1 MVQALA
7 LALKLGYSRRLL
19 TILTCILEEEGEEAQ
34 AAVPVATASDRSSSA
49 AAERQAGK
57 LDAFVG
63 EWSDEELDKVC
74 AYLLDWNTNARYAHT
89 SQCLFSSLLKVK
101 GAQVLKRVPALQ
113 ESCTALAAYSERHLL
128 RISKL
133 HQASFVLDFMV
144 AQMTM
149 LPSELTEDD
158 IAAADAENRK
168 NRFLLD
174 RAEQARAERMEQEKR
189 DKGKNEGATSEVE
202 DDTLVLFRGGASAY
216 NQSET
221 DSSDS
226 EDEADAVAEEE
237 EGSKGNSKGKG
248 KVKKQTLVEGAEKRG
263 ALAGK
268 KRKSGGVGASKKG
281 KAASIGTSKKGRRA

>member
-1 MVQALA
+1 M
-7 LALKLGYSRRLL
+7 
-19 TILTCILEEEGEEAQ
+19 
-34 AAVPVATASDRSSSA
+34 
-49 AAERQAGK
+49 
-57 LDAFVG
+57 DAFVG
-63 EWSDEELDKVC
+63 AWSDEELDKVC

-89 SQCLFSSLLKVK
+89 SQCLFCSLLKVK
-101 GAQVLKRVPALQ
+101 GAQILKRVPALQ

-133 HQASFVLDFMV
+133 HQASFVLDYMV

-189 DKGKNEGATSEVE
+189 DKGKNEGTTSEVE

-216 NQSET
+216 NQSES

-248 KVKKQTLVEGAEKRG
+248 KAKKQPLVEGAEKRG
-263 ALAGK
+263 TLAGK
-268 KRKSGGVGASKKG
+268 KRKSGGVGASKMG
-281 KAASIGTSKKGRRA
+281 KAASVGTSKKGRRA

>member
-19 TILTCILEEEGEEAQ
+19 TILTCILEEEEKEKEKEAQ
-34 AAVPVATASDRSSSA
+34 AVVPVATAGNSSSSA

-57 LDAFVG
+57 LDAFVRG
-63 EWSDEELDKVC
+63 WSDEELDKVC
-74 AYLLDWNTNARYAHT
+74 AYLLDWNTNARYTHT

-174 RAEQARAERMEQEKR
+174 RAERARAERMEQEKR
-189 DKGKNEGATSEVE
+189 DKGKNEGTTSEVE
-202 DDTLVLFRGGASAY
+202 EDALVLFRGGASAY
-216 NQSET
+216 NQSES

-226 EDEADAVAEEE
+226 EDEAA
-237 EGSKGNSKGKG
+237 
-248 KVKKQTLVEGAEKRG
+248 TKRP
-263 ALAGK
+263 AAD
-268 KRKSGGVGASKKG
+268 
-281 KAASIGTSKKGRRA
+281 KAAEMTAASDDGGDAPAGAATDQAREGVAGAAEAAPARMELI